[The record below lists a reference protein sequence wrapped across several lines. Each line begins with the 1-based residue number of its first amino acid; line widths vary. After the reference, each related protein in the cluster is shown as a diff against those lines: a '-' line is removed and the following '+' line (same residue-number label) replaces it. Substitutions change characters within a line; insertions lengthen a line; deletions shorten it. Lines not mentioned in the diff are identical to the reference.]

1 MDRLN
6 MQIIIVALVT
16 SGNKETYIWLLEQFN
31 DAMKG
36 NKWIKELYEKKTWSP
51 VYIRGNSFVV
61 LTLLGIFS
69 VNDFRFDYG
78 DETKQTCYKAIEMS
92 AFRSFTKELFYI
104 FLPMFKRASLFRVAD
119 CHKTTMHSIFI
130 VVKYHC
136 SGKRWLMSYCP
147 IVDEFRCCCLRME
160 SMGKP
165 CSHILIVLQALFFNE
180 LQSLK
185 FSSWSKEER
194 EGIHAACQYSYCD
207 EEDCD
212 LMFQLLTKKLS
223 RLKLKHG
230 VERSP
235 NPVSNEL
242 ENVEVDVE
250 DPLILRTKGSGRTST
265 TVRGR
270 VMRIQNCNKYG
281 LNRHNKRSCTSV
293 PSSQTVANGSN
304 SEGIVAEDT

>member
-1 MDRLN
+1 M
-6 MQIIIVALVT
+6 
-16 SGNKETYIWLLEQFN
+16 
-31 DAMKG
+31 
-36 NKWIKELYEKKTWSP
+36 
-51 VYIRGNSFVV
+51 
-61 LTLLGIFS
+61 LGIFS

-194 EGIHAACQYSYCD
+194 EGIHAVYMHGSNYWDSYLIGRYSTLVD
-207 EEDCD
+207 
-212 LMFQLLTKKLS
+212 LS
-223 RLKLKHG
+223 R
-230 VERSP
+230 
-235 NPVSNEL
+235 
-242 ENVEVDVE
+242 
-250 DPLILRTKGSGRTST
+250 
-265 TVRGR
+265 
-270 VMRIQNCNKYG
+270 
-281 LNRHNKRSCTSV
+281 
-293 PSSQTVANGSN
+293 
-304 SEGIVAEDT
+304 

>member
-104 FLPMFKRASLFRVAD
+104 FLPMFKRASLFR
-119 CHKTTMHSIFI
+119 
-130 VVKYHC
+130 
-136 SGKRWLMSYCP
+136 
-147 IVDEFRCCCLRME
+147 
-160 SMGKP
+160 
-165 CSHILIVLQALFFNE
+165 
-180 LQSLK
+180 SLK

-194 EGIHAACQYSYCD
+194 EGIHAVYMHGSNYWDSYLIGRYSTLV
-207 EEDCD
+207 D
-212 LMFQLLTKKLS
+212 LSS